1 MFYNFITNPYAI
13 YGAVY
18 KAIYVD
24 LQNNGPVFTPKRT
37 KLKGYQKRK

>member
-1 MFYNFITNPYAI
+1 MEFLTNPYSL

-18 KAIYVD
+18 KAIYVGSY
-24 LQNNGPVFTPKRT
+24 NNGPVFTPKRT

>member
-1 MFYNFITNPYAI
+1 MEFLTNPYSL

-24 LQNNGPVFTPKRT
+24 SYNYGPVFTPKRT
-37 KLKGYQKRK
+37 KLKGYQKQRK

>member
-1 MFYNFITNPYAI
+1 MEFLTNPYSL

-18 KAIYVD
+18 KAIYVGSY
-24 LQNNGPVFTPKRT
+24 NWESIYTPRWK